1 MGKSRKCI
9 INHVK
14 HVSSESPFIVYICGL
29 HLTVFNS
36 ILPTR
41 ISDAQEC
48 ESVDLCTL
56 DSDTGAGYGTSSA
69 WAQLIKFYTR
79 EKLITC
85 ADSQEIFHLG
95 DVSHSSPVVNEK
107 ISGLLACCS
116 DQTSMQVDGLQ
127 TRSRTGLLS
136 YVQRSFEGLVN
147 YGFAI

>member
-1 MGKSRKCI
+1 MGKSRKVLNAFSFIHTSSFHHQCI

-56 DSDTGAGYGTSSA
+56 DSDAGAGYGTSSA

-79 EKLITC
+79 EKFITC

-95 DVSHSSPVVNEK
+95 DMSHSSPVVVEK
-107 ISGLLACCS
+107 ISGLVACCS
-116 DQTSMQVDGLQ
+116 GKFD
-127 TRSRTGLLS
+127 
-136 YVQRSFEGLVN
+136 N
-147 YGFAI
+147 